1 MLDLMRKHAYSWL
14 TRAVVI
20 ALIGV
25 FAFWGVSTG
34 MFTRIKPVATVNG
47 HQILTKDVD
56 QQAQQLRRRL
66 EQIYGPDA
74 AGRWRVTT
82 SASRRSISLS
92 ISNLCSTKPIVWDS
106 G

>member
-14 TRAVVI
+14 TRAVVV

-56 QQAQQLRRRL
+56 QQAQQLRRKL
-66 EQIYGPDA
+66 EQMYGPA
-74 AGRWRVTT
+74 ASEALARYNVREQALEEQPYVIEPGTAALRTH
-82 SASRRSISLS
+82 
-92 ISNLCSTKPIVWDS
+92 
-106 G
+106 

>member
-34 MFTRIKPVATVNG
+34 MFTRIKPVATPSVS
-47 HQILTKDVD
+47 V
-56 QQAQQLRRRL
+56 
-66 EQIYGPDA
+66 
-74 AGRWRVTT
+74 
-82 SASRRSISLS
+82 S
-92 ISNLCSTKPIVWDS
+92 
-106 G
+106 